1 MLPYIAAPWILWAMP
16 NEEVT
21 ASLNEMKTPT
31 RPARGLAAMLRA
43 KISSNRETVRRHPRL
58 QHGK

>member
-21 ASLNEMKTPT
+21 ASLNEMNTPT

-43 KISSNRETVRRHPRL
+43 KISTRQVNTASHGRR
-58 QHGK
+58 GMD